1 MRSEKK
7 IIAAITLIVCLI
19 TALSACNRADGPTA
33 KNQTQGAQGAQ
44 GSTAASKVRIPAHF
58 TEAPPLASLGPT
70 LSPAQFTGKVK
81 QAYQVAKEIPQTL
94 AQLPCFC
101 ECDRSIGHKSLHSCY
116 EDEHAVG
123 CGICLDSALMASN
136 LKQQGI
142 GDTEIRSKL
151 VTLYGNAASGHAGH
165 GH

>member
-7 IIAAITLIVCLI
+7 ITAAITLIVCLI
-19 TALSACNRADGPTA
+19 TVLSACNRSDSHV
-33 KNQTQGAQGAQ
+33 AQSSSAA
-44 GSTAASKVRIPAHF
+44 SNAASKVRIPAHF

-70 LSPAQFTGKVK
+70 LSPGQFTGKAK

-101 ECDRSIGHKSLHSCY
+101 ECDKSIGHKSLHSCY

-123 CGICLDSALMASN
+123 CEICKDSALIAGD
-136 LKQQGI
+136 LKRQGI
-142 GDTEIRSKL
+142 GDAEIRSRL
-151 VTLYGNAASGHAGH
+151 VTMYSSASPGHSGH
-165 GH
+165 

>member
-19 TALSACNRADGPTA
+19 TALSACNKSDSHV
-33 KNQTQGAQGAQ
+33 AQ
-44 GSTAASKVRIPAHF
+44 SSSAAPKVQIPAHF

-70 LSPAQFTGKVK
+70 LSPGQFTGKTK

-101 ECDRSIGHKSLHSCY
+101 RCDKSIGHKSLHSCY

-123 CGICLDSALMASN
+123 CEICKDSALIAGD
-136 LKQQGI
+136 LKRQGI
-142 GDTEIRSKL
+142 GDAEIRSKL
-151 VTLYGNAASGHAGH
+151 VTIYGSGY
-165 GH
+165 